1 MMSMRIF
8 RIRLLFCFLAVFF
21 ISALAEEHVGES
33 QHANIRLDKNL
44 VQDKDHIMEHL
55 EGVIEKPESEMSPQE
70 LQLHY
75 FKMHDYD
82 GNNLLDGLELAT
94 AISHV
99 HKEAVTAVDTQTV
112 RDLLHEISVRRATHI
127 LPLFSSPFSEHK
139 FPFQPGT
146 FKGKIGRCNPE
157 EYNTNTLSYTDL
169 LEVTI
174 QNSIISCIHLWQKN
188 T

>member
-1 MMSMRIF
+1 MMAQRSRIH
-8 RIRLLFCFLAVFF
+8 LLFCFLAAFF
-21 ISALAEEHVGES
+21 ISALAEEHIGES

-44 VQDKDHIMEHL
+44 VQDKEYVFHVLKIHIMEHL

-99 HKEAVTAVDTQTV
+99 HKEEGGEHTQAMKEEELISLIDDV
-112 RDLLHEISVRRATHI
+112 LRDDDKNNDGYIDYAEFAKS
-127 LPLFSSPFSEHK
+127 
-139 FPFQPGT
+139 
-146 FKGKIGRCNPE
+146 
-157 EYNTNTLSYTDL
+157 
-169 LEVTI
+169 LE
-174 QNSIISCIHLWQKN
+174 
-188 T
+188 

>member
-1 MMSMRIF
+1 MGGGAGGAAPARGDPGMVSREWCPARGQPGARGTAETRPREITKVQRMCRTH
-8 RIRLLFCFLAVFF
+8 LLFCLAMAAFF

-33 QHANIRLDKNL
+33 QHPNIRLDKNL
-44 VQDKDHIMEHL
+44 VQDKEHILEHL

-99 HKEAVTAVDTQTV
+99 HKEEGGEHTQV
-112 RDLLHEISVRRATHI
+112 MKEEELISLIDDVLRDDDKNNDGFIDYAEFAKS
-127 LPLFSSPFSEHK
+127 
-139 FPFQPGT
+139 
-146 FKGKIGRCNPE
+146 
-157 EYNTNTLSYTDL
+157 
-169 LEVTI
+169 LE
-174 QNSIISCIHLWQKN
+174 
-188 T
+188 